1 MALPT
6 QKVELGFDLSFSGS
20 ANLFT
25 LNDATKGQL
34 DGQFGLGG
42 LQFIDVT
49 SRVKTYSINRGRRSD
64 FAAYPAGQAVVEL
77 NNHDRAFDP
86 LYAESPYAGN
96 IIPRRQI
103 RISSGDIVQ
112 FVGWINDWNLDY
124 LVNGDSVVTAVAIDA
139 TSIFAKQTIT
149 GFTPDSELT
158 GARINRILDLAD
170 VDWSAE
176 FRDIDAGQQLLGN
189 QAIEDNT
196 NALQYLQTV
205 GQSEP
210 GSLFIDKTGNITFRD
225 RGNFPT
231 SDTTTYLG
239 GTGIPFQNIAVVYGA
254 ENLYNEIQVSRLS
267 GGTAIAS
274 DLASQADYGIKNLT
288 ISDLLMATDEQ
299 ALELALVYAQ
309 RYSQPEYHF
318 DSVEVNVL
326 KLTPAQQEEILNL
339 DIGSIARVEFTPNG
353 IGDPIVRF
361 TEVININS
369 QVNPQTHY
377 VTLGFQALDFTALI
391 LDDAVFGRLD
401 SGVLS
406 Y

>member
-6 QKVELGFDLSFSGS
+6 QKVELGFDLSFSAS
-20 ANLFT
+20 SNLFT

-34 DGQFGLGG
+34 DGEFGLGG

-49 SRVKTYSINRGRRSD
+49 ERVKNFSIARGRRND
-64 FAAYPAGQAVVEL
+64 FAAFPAGQAVVEF

-86 LYAESPYAGN
+86 LYAESPFAGN

-103 RISSGDIVQ
+103 RISSGGIVQ

-124 LVNGDSVVTAVAIDA
+124 LVNGDSVVSVVAVDA

-149 GFTPDSELT
+149 GFTPPEELS
-158 GARINRILDLAD
+158 GARINRILGLGD
-170 VDWSAE
+170 VGWAEE

-189 QAIEDNT
+189 QAIEDNS

-205 GQSEP
+205 SQSEP
-210 GSLFIDKTGNITFRD
+210 GSLFIDKTGNVTFRD
-225 RGNFPT
+225 RNNFPT
-231 SDTTTYLG
+231 SDTTTFLG
-239 GTGIPFQNIAVVYGA
+239 GTGIPFQNIAVVYGS
-254 ENLYNEIQVSRLS
+254 ENLYNEIQVSRLG
-267 GGTAIAS
+267 GGTAVAF
-274 DLASQADYGIKNLT
+274 DPASQADYGIKNLT
-288 ISDLLMATDEQ
+288 ISDLLMADDDQ
-299 ALELALVYAQ
+299 ALQLALVYAQ

-318 DSVEVNVL
+318 DSVEINVM
-326 KLTPAQQEEILNL
+326 KLTPAQQAEILDL
-339 DIGSIARVEFTPNG
+339 DIGSIARIEFTPNG
-353 IGDPIVRF
+353 IGEPIVRF
-361 TEVININS
+361 TEIIGINKT
-369 QVNPQTHY
+369 VGPQTHFI
-377 VTLGFQALDFTALI
+377 TLGFQALDFTALI